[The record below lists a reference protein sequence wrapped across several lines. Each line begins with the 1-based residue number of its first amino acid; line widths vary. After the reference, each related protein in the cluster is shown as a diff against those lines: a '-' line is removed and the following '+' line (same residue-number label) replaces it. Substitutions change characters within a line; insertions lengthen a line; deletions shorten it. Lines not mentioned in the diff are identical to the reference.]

1 MAELC
6 REKDAS
12 RFDTEKLQ
20 KISIDGLTCAQVE
33 EYFSEAIKEGK
44 IHEDD
49 HEGEKAP
56 EEKKEKAKK
65 KGKAP
70 KEELAE
76 ESSLMPIQA
85 NTTDKDAEETNL
97 DTSEISV
104 RAAESISISD
114 KKEVPSGALESGEG
128 YDGDSA
134 DQSQDSANDSDIEKV
149 TNKFWLSAYAI
160 AFGVGCMFMMAK
172 ALKRR

>member
-1 MAELC
+1 MAELY
-6 REKDAS
+6 REKDDS
-12 RFDTEKLQ
+12 RFDTEQLQ

-44 IHEDD
+44 IHEDE
-49 HEGEKAP
+49 HEGEKVP
-56 EEKKEKAKK
+56 KEKKEKTKK
-65 KGKAP
+65 KDKAP

-76 ESSLMPIQA
+76 ESSLPIQA
-85 NTTDKDAEETNL
+85 NTSDKDAEETNA

-128 YDGDSA
+128 CDGDSA
-134 DQSQDSANDSDIEKV
+134 DQSQDSVTDSDNEKV
-149 TNKFWLSAYAI
+149 TNNFRLSAYAI
-160 AFGVGCMFMMAK
+160 AIGVGCMFIMAK

>member
-1 MAELC
+1 MAELY
-6 REKDAS
+6 REKDDS

-49 HEGEKAP
+49 HEGEKVP
-56 EEKKEKAKK
+56 KEKKEKTKK
-65 KGKAP
+65 EEKAP

-76 ESSLMPIQA
+76 ESSLSIQA
-85 NTTDKDAEETNL
+85 NTTIKDAEETNVTNV
-97 DTSEISV
+97 DTSEIPV
-104 RAAESISISD
+104 GATESISD

-128 YDGDSA
+128 CDGDSA
-134 DQSQDSANDSDIEKV
+134 DQSQDSVIDSDIEKV
-149 TNKFWLSAYAI
+149 TNNIWPSAYAI
-160 AFGVGCMFMMAK
+160 ALGVGCIFMMAK

>member
-1 MAELC
+1 MAELY
-6 REKDAS
+6 REKDDS
-12 RFDTEKLQ
+12 RFDTERLQ

-49 HEGEKAP
+49 HEGEKVP
-56 EEKKEKAKK
+56 KEKKEKMKK
-65 KGKAP
+65 EDKAS

-76 ESSLMPIQA
+76 EPIQA
-85 NTTDKDAEETNL
+85 NTTDKDAEETNV

-104 RAAESISISD
+104 GAAESISD
-114 KKEVPSGALESGEG
+114 KKEVPCGAIESRDPGC
-128 YDGDSA
+128 DGDSA
-134 DQSQDSANDSDIEKV
+134 DHSQGYVTDSDIEKV
-149 TNKFWLSAYAI
+149 TNNFRLSACAI
-160 AFGVGCMFMMAK
+160 ALGVGCMYMMAK

>member
-1 MAELC
+1 MAELH
-6 REKDAS
+6 REKDDS
-12 RFDTEKLQ
+12 RYDTEKLQ

-65 KGKAP
+65 KDKAP

-76 ESSLMPIQA
+76 ESSLPIQA

-104 RAAESISISD
+104 RATESISD

-128 YDGDSA
+128 CDGDSA
-134 DQSQDSANDSDIEKV
+134 DQSQDSVNHSDIEKV